1 MRRPAF
7 SLIAAAI
14 LLAACNQSPEG
25 KSEPKVASA
34 PPPLKPKPVVV
45 ASFYPLYEFSRQ
57 VAGDRAEVGSMVPP
71 GVEPHDWEPA
81 PQDVARLEKAQVFV
95 YNGAG
100 FEPWADKLLANL
112 GGKGPLVAVA
122 TEGIELLPADLPGHA
137 HDHGH
142 GKAPRD
148 KKLVKSEA
156 IRQDPHVWLDP
167 VLAQRQVENIRA
179 ALAKADPSN
188 AEQYGA
194 QAKAFTERLAILHD
208 RFVQG
213 LGECARREI
222 IVSHASFTYP
232 SKRYRLSQMPVM
244 GLSPESEPSPAQL
257 AQIVRFARRHK
268 AQYIFF
274 ETLISPKLAETLARE
289 VGAKTLVLNPL
300 EGLTKDDEAAGKG
313 YVSIMEDNLR
323 HLRVAL
329 DCK

>member
-1 MRRPAF
+1 MNHRIVSA
-7 SLIAAAI
+7 IALT
-14 LLAACNQSPEG
+14 LLFAACNQSPEG
-25 KSEPKVASA
+25 KSEPKAVK
-34 PPPLKPKPVVV
+34 PLVI

-57 VAGDRAEVGSMVPP
+57 VAGDRAEVASMVPP

-112 GGKGPLVAVA
+112 GGKGPVIAVA
-122 TEGIELLPADLPGHA
+122 TEGIELLPADLPGH
-137 HDHGH
+137 DHGH
-142 GKAPRD
+142 GKAAKD
-148 KKLVKSEA
+148 KKPGKGEA

-167 VLAQRQVENIRA
+167 LLAQKQVENIRA
-179 ALAKADPSN
+179 ALAKADPDN
-188 AEQYGA
+188 TAHYGA
-194 QAKAFTERLAILHD
+194 QAKAFTERLAALND
-208 RFVQG
+208 SFVQG
-213 LGECARREI
+213 LGQCARREI
-222 IVSHASFTYP
+222 IVSHASFAYP

-274 ETLISPKLAETLARE
+274 ETLVSPKLAETLARE

-300 EGLTKDDEAAGKG
+300 EGLTKDDEATGKG
-313 YVSIMEDNLR
+313 YITIMEDNLR
-323 HLRVAL
+323 HLRTAL
-329 DCK
+329 DCT